1 MENTITTTD
10 KFSKVKAELDG
21 LVFWRELPDN
31 KIEIKF
37 VKSLYAHIDKK
48 TLTLLNG

>member
-1 MENTITTTD
+1 MENIITTTD

-21 LVFWRELPDN
+21 LVFWRDLSDN

-37 VKSLYAHIDKK
+37 IKVFFKKISKK
-48 TLTLLNG
+48 TIKWLKG